1 MKAVS
6 RSAGGIAVAGAV
18 AGLGLLHTGAAFPVS
33 EDPIIPPRLASRYV
47 TANGDDLDGETYDY
61 IVVGGGLAGL
71 TVAARLSEDADVTVA
86 VIEAGQDIYGPHE
99 SRFLTPS
106 AVLYDS
112 FLNTEYDWKYMT
124 TPQAGLNQRATP
136 WARGKVLGG
145 SSSVNSM
152 YMVRASAREFDSWGS
167 LIGAPELW
175 GWDSM
180 FAAMKKSEDFE
191 EPVQAVRDVVPS
203 LSWNP
208 ASHGTGGNIKTG
220 WSGTSYPFVESFLTA
235 VADTGTPISN
245 DPDAGETWG
254 AFLATSAINPENWH
268 RSSSRTGYLDGIDT
282 ERANLHVL
290 VGHQATKVLLDTADP
305 DNVRA
310 TGVQYAASA
319 NDAIKT
325 VNAAKEVIISGGTI
339 NSPQLLQHSGIGDAA
354 QLSAVGIEV
363 KIDLP
368 GVGHNVQDHI
378 SAALLYPPTDPNQ
391 QPPSRITG
399 DAITD
404 SFVQSAIAYIN
415 LTTLIGGDND
425 NDNDPDRGSTFLATL
440 RNNLTNAINS
450 SPAGVPDAVKRA
462 WVVTYTSQVDKIY
475 DSPVGLVE
483 ILLADIFGTVN
494 MQVALQQPL
503 SRGSILVT
511 SPDPFAPPAIDPRYL
526 TLDVDMY
533 LLREGHKLARRIAA
547 RMGDVL
553 GAEAHPGTAAVAD
566 DDDDGW
572 EWFIRENAGTEYHP
586 SSSCSMLPRDVGG
599 VVDGNLLVYG
609 TGNLRV
615 VDASIAPTSVSAHLM
630 TATYGIAEV
639 GADIIKNA
647 RKAAKAAVVDVDGDE
662 DEDVNSDIQQAQK
675 VSPAADGEDQKDV
688 EDKEEEPSSNTA
700 AVAAGGGVA
709 AVGSIVAAGLVI
721 GRTALRRWQGQKYS
735 KIAA

>member
-6 RSAGGIAVAGAV
+6 RSVRGIAVAGAV
-18 AGLGLLHTGAAFPVS
+18 AGLGALHTAAAFPVS
-33 EDPIIPPRLASRYV
+33 EEPILPPLASRDV
-47 TANGDDLDGETYDY
+47 TGNGEDLNGKTYDY

-71 TVAARLSEDADVTVA
+71 TVAARLSEDPDVTVA
-86 VIEAGQDIYGPHE
+86 VIEAGQDIYGAHE

-112 FLNTEYDWKYMT
+112 FLNTEYDWKYVT
-124 TPQAGLNQRATP
+124 TAQAGLNGRSTP

-152 YMVRASAREFDSWGS
+152 YMVRASAREFDSWGT

-180 FAAMKKSEDFE
+180 FAAMKRSEDFQ

-203 LSWNP
+203 LQWNP

-220 WSGTSYPFVESFLTA
+220 WPGKSYPFVQSFLTS
-235 VADTGTPISN
+235 VANTGTPISA

-254 AFLATSAINPENWH
+254 AFLATSAISAQNWH

-282 ERANLHVL
+282 ERANIHVL

-305 DNVRA
+305 KDVRA
-310 TGVQYAASA
+310 TGVQYAA
-319 NDAIKT
+319 NPQDAIKT

-339 NSPQLLQHSGIGDAA
+339 NSPQILQHSGIGDAS
-354 QLSAVGIEV
+354 QLGGLGIES
-363 KIDLP
+363 KINLP

-391 QPPSRITG
+391 QPPAQITG
-399 DAITD
+399 DPVTD

-415 LTTLIGGDND
+415 LTTLVGGADTASALLD
-425 NDNDPDRGSTFLATL
+425 TL
-440 RNNLTNAINS
+440 RSNVTSAINS
-450 SPAGVPDAVKRA
+450 APPGVSDAVKEA
-462 WVVTYTSQVDKIY
+462 WRVTYTSQVDKIY

-494 MQVALQQPL
+494 MQIALQQPL

-526 TLDVDMY
+526 TLDVDLH
-533 LLREGHKLARRIAA
+533 LLREGHKLARRVAGGM
-547 RMGDVL
+547 RDVL
-553 GAEAHPGTAAVAD
+553 GAESQPGTAAVAD
-566 DDDDGW
+566 ADDAAWDG
-572 EWFIRENAGTEYHP
+572 FIRQNAGTEYHP
-586 SSSCSMLPRDVGG
+586 SSSCSMLPREQGG
-599 VVDGNLLVYG
+599 VVDRNLLVYG
-609 TGNLRV
+609 TSNLRV
-615 VDASIAPTSVSAHLM
+615 IDASIAPTSVSAHLM
-630 TATYGIAEV
+630 TATYGIAEI
-639 GADIIKNA
+639 GADIIKGA
-647 RKAAKAAVVDVDGDE
+647 RKAAAATTADKDTAGGKL
-662 DEDVNSDIQQAQK
+662 QQAQQ
-675 VSPAADGEDQKDV
+675 VSPAADSTEAQQQGTEED
-688 EDKEEEPSSNTA
+688 SSPKTA

-721 GRTALRRWQGQKYS
+721 GRTALRRWQGQKYA
-735 KIAA
+735 KVVA

>member
-6 RSAGGIAVAGAV
+6 RSVRGIAVAGAV
-18 AGLGLLHTGAAFPVS
+18 AGLGALHTAAAFPVS
-33 EDPIIPPRLASRYV
+33 DEPILPPLASRDV
-47 TANGDDLDGETYDY
+47 TGNGEDLNGKTYDY
-61 IVVGGGLAGL
+61 VVVGGGLAGL
-71 TVAARLSEDADVTVA
+71 TVAARLSEDPDVTVA
-86 VIEAGQDIYGPHE
+86 VIEAGQDIYGAHE

-112 FLNTEYDWKYMT
+112 FLNTEYDWKYVT
-124 TPQAGLNQRATP
+124 TAQAGLNQRTTP

-180 FAAMKKSEDFE
+180 FAAMKKSEDFQ

-203 LSWNP
+203 LQWNP

-220 WSGTSYPFVESFLTA
+220 WPGKSYPFVQSFLTS
-235 VADTGTPISN
+235 VANSGTPINN

-254 AFLATSAINPENWH
+254 AFLATSAINAQNWH
-268 RSSSRTGYLDGIDT
+268 RSSSRTGYLDAIDT
-282 ERANLHVL
+282 ERANIHVL

-319 NDAIKT
+319 QDAIKT

-339 NSPQLLQHSGIGDAA
+339 NSPQVLQHSGIGDAA
-354 QLSAVGIEV
+354 QLTGLGIESKV
-363 KIDLP
+363 DLP

-378 SAALLYPPTDPNQ
+378 SAALLYPPTDPSQ
-391 QPPSRITG
+391 QPPAAITG
-399 DAITD
+399 DAVTD

-415 LTTLIGGDND
+415 LTTLVGGADQANTLLD
-425 NDNDPDRGSTFLATL
+425 TL
-440 RNNLTNAINS
+440 RANVTSAINS
-450 SPAGVPDAVKRA
+450 AAVSDAVKEA
-462 WVVTYTSQVDKIY
+462 WRVTYNSQVDNIY

-494 MQVALQQPL
+494 MQIALQQPL

-511 SPDPFAPPAIDPRYL
+511 TPDPFAPPAIDPRYL
-526 TLDVDMY
+526 TLDVDLH
-533 LLREGHKLARRIAA
+533 LLREGHKLARRIAGG
-547 RMGDVL
+547 MTDVL
-553 GAEAHPGTAAVAD
+553 GAESQPGTAAVAD
-566 DDDDGW
+566 ADDAAWDG
-572 EWFIRENAGTEYHP
+572 FIRQNAGTEYHP
-586 SSSCSMLPRDVGG
+586 SSSCSMLPREQGG
-599 VVDGNLLVYG
+599 VVDKNLLVYG
-609 TGNLRV
+609 TSNLRV
-615 VDASIAPTSVSAHLM
+615 VDASVAPTSVSAHLM
-630 TATYGIAEV
+630 TATYGIAEI
-639 GADIIKNA
+639 GADIIKGA
-647 RKAAKAAVVDVDGDE
+647 RQAAATAGKL
-662 DEDVNSDIQQAQK
+662 QQAQQ
-675 VSPAADGEDQKDV
+675 VSPAADSGAQQQQDTTADEGED
-688 EDKEEEPSSNTA
+688 SSPKTA

-709 AVGSIVAAGLVI
+709 AVGSIVAAGLVV
-721 GRTALRRWQGQKYS
+721 GRTALRRWQGQRYAKVS
-735 KIAA
+735 A